1 MPGSEFLHLL
11 VLYIPLGLI
20 GLWRWS
26 FWLVRR
32 IGAAA
37 YRPNVGSWPEGEK
50 FLKVSVVTPVYNEDP
65 ELFDQAVRSWQRNG
79 VHEIVAV
86 IDKSNVKHI
95 MRCQR
100 QYVDDPTSTTKFRLI
115 VTPKPGKRAALC
127 DGIELATGD
136 LIALV
141 DSDTVWDDDVVEKTI
156 PHFQNP
162 RIGAATLAQ
171 RISNPDTVANVLFDM
186 LLWSRYREEVPFL
199 LGMGR
204 VFNTLSGRT
213 AFYRRE
219 ALLDPNADNMHDLRH
234 EFFFGARAIS
244 GDDKRL
250 SHLVIREGWE
260 TAYVR
265 GPLVYT
271 QGLGSIKDFIKQRL
285 RWTRNSWRADLRA
298 VAQGWVWAHPALA
311 LFMIDRF
318 ALPFLML
325 VGPVVFTLSVLAH
338 EYFVA
343 GTLIIWWLISRF
355 IRAFGYFRMHP
366 NRVVYLPA
374 YIIYGYVNA
383 ALKIYALGTLRENSW
398 ATRWSQKRAA
408 RKTRGRKN
416 LTLIEG
422 LVTISIAAFVLTHLA
437 LSFRSQVGADVD
449 PQPTYSRVALQ
460 SDINKY
466 KGDQSAPPRPT
477 NPVEQNE
484 IGTYVVKVG
493 DTPQSVVEK
502 LGTDRNTLKRINNI
516 RDLDRISVGQ
526 ELHYFKKAGS

>member
-1 MPGSEFLHLL
+1 MPWSDPVTFFL
-11 VLYIPLGLI
+11 LYVPLGLI

-37 YRPNVGSWPEGEK
+37 YRPKVQPWPEGEK

-65 ELFDQAVRSWQRNG
+65 DVFDQAVRSWQRNG

-86 IDKSNVKHI
+86 IDKSNIKHI

-100 QYVDDPTSTTKFRLI
+100 EYVDDPTSPTKFRLI

-127 DGIELATGD
+127 DGIELATGE

-141 DSDTVWDDDVVEKTI
+141 DSDTIWDDDVLVKTI

-186 LLWSRYREEVPFL
+186 LLWSRYKEEVPFL

-219 ALLDPNADNMHDLRH
+219 ALLDPNTDNMHDLRH

-250 SHLVIREGWE
+250 SHLVIRQGWE
-260 TAYVR
+260 TAFVR
-265 GPLVYT
+265 GPVVYT
-271 QGLGSIKDFIKQRL
+271 PGLGSMKAFFKQRL

-298 VAQGWVWAHPALA
+298 VAQGWIWAHPALA

-318 ALPFLML
+318 ALPFMML
-325 VGPVVFTLSVLAH
+325 IGPVVFAISLIDGQYTFAGILLA
-338 EYFVA
+338 
-343 GTLIIWWLISRF
+343 WWLISRF
-355 IRAFGYFRMHP
+355 VRVFGYFRMHP
-366 NRVVYLPA
+366 SRIRYLPA
-374 YIIYGYVNA
+374 YTVYSYVNS

-398 ATRWSQKRAA
+398 ATRWSQKREA
-408 RKTRGRKN
+408 KTRSRKN
-416 LTLIEG
+416 VTLFEG
-422 LVTISIAAFVLTHLA
+422 AAMLLVSGFILTHIA
-437 LSFRSQVGADVD
+437 LSFRSQVGADVQA
-449 PQPTYSRVALQ
+449 QPTYSRAALEA
-460 SDINKY
+460 DIK
-466 KGDQSAPPRPT
+466 KFEGDQAKPPGPT
-477 NPVEQNE
+477 EMVEQSE
-484 IGTYVVKVG
+484 IGTYVVKAG
-493 DTPQSVVEK
+493 DTPQSIVEK
-502 LGTDRNTLKRINNI
+502 LATDRETLKRINNI

-526 ELHYFKKAGS
+526 ELHYFKKAGA